1 MNPSRTMI
9 AAAFISLAAAP
20 PALAQGPCDLVL
32 KQAAQVMGAA
42 AGKSERFKPTAT
54 AEVCKVRS
62 ADSAAAVQLTRSADK
77 QPGQTIMV
85 QKMIAQ
91 RAADPD
97 QTFRDEPTLGTNAFS
112 LRDKEHVTFFA
123 AGGGH
128 VIAAALTLDRGVTD
142 ADVERARQFAKQL
155 IAAK

>member
-1 MNPSRTMI
+1 MVT
-9 AAAFISLAAAP
+9 AAFTFLAAAP
-20 PALAQGPCDLVL
+20 PALGQSPCDLVL

-54 AEVCKVRS
+54 AEVCNVRS
-62 ADSAAAVQLTRSADK
+62 ADNAAAVQLTMSADK
-77 QPGQTIMV
+77 QPGQTMMI

-91 RAADPD
+91 KTADPD
-97 QTFRDEPTLGTNAFS
+97 QTFRDEPALGTNAFS
-112 LRDKEHVTFFA
+112 LRGKEQVTFFA
-123 AGGGH
+123 AVGGH

-155 IAAK
+155 TAAK